1 MSVREQDQAAQRD
14 GGVGGVAGVAGGA
27 EPDRDVVSLTLDPV
41 RVGWVLGGFVLVL
54 MVVHLVTVGFDL
66 PGQRLTDL
74 DHEPSLGTWLST
86 TMFTVATALCL
97 VLAAPF
103 GRTRRCYAFAGFAL
117 VLLAFGVEEVFALHE
132 GVSYDISE
140 RISEDPS
147 HAGGTPLLGLAM
159 LPFAAWGI
167 VQVWRSTTARPTS
180 LLVGAGVWYLAAFGL
195 ELVEAMN
202 SAGWFDAVM
211 SERTARGL
219 LNGLQEGGEMLGL
232 AVVIMAL
239 LVEQGARG
247 RRLSLGAVGPAA
259 TT

>member
-1 MSVREQDQAAQRD
+1 MSVGEQDQPQRVEGD
-14 GGVGGVAGVAGGA
+14 GDATGRGPGGGPEG
-27 EPDRDVVSLTLDPV
+27 DVVALTLDPV
-41 RVGWVLGGFVLVL
+41 RVGWVLGAFVVVL

-103 GRTRRCYAFAGFAL
+103 GRTRRCYAFSGFAL
-117 VLLAFGVEEVFALHE
+117 VLLAFGIEEVFALHE

-167 VQVWRSTTARPTS
+167 VQVWRSTVARPAS
-180 LLVGAGVWYLAAFGL
+180 LLVGVGVWYLSAFGL

-202 SAGWFDAVM
+202 SAGWFDPVV

-232 AVVIMAL
+232 AVIIMAL
-239 LVEQGARG
+239 LVDQGARG
-247 RRLSLGAVGPAA
+247 RRLSLGAQPPAPTA
-259 TT
+259 